1 MEYSHLFLAFSAL
14 ACFLNVHNGI
24 CMNLGVCTGVGGTPM
39 DNQKG
44 AIHHPFSFR
53 GGRCPLELHPLLG
66 ISSGMKYEVL

>member
-1 MEYSHLFLAFSAL
+1 MKYSHLFLAFSAL

-44 AIHHPFSFR
+44 PSTTPSAL
-53 GGRCPLELHPLLG
+53 GGGALPPRASPPPWHL
-66 ISSGMKYEVL
+66 KWDEV